1 MLKSADKYLSAKVV
15 VGGEVAK
22 MVCRDLYKPQASIL
36 LLRSTTTGM
45 WIDSLF
51 ETEANVTRIMYSLGK
66 RTECCNFSTILLD
79 YSELVDYI
87 GSLNKKFDLICMDT
101 FHEYTESSQDF
112 SLLISYLSDTGV
124 LISHDCSPAIKDH
137 AEPLFKGGFWCGVTY
152 AAFVEVAYKNPQWFY
167 GVLDTDTGVGIVS
180 KTELGFLSSTLN
192 GEKQKHLLEL
202 IKEDKDAYTYFRENG
217 KELINLTS

>member
-66 RTECCNFSTILLD
+66 RTECCNFSTIFCL
-79 YSELVDYI
+79 S
-87 GSLNKKFDLICMDT
+87 F
-101 FHEYTESSQDF
+101 SS
-112 SLLISYLSDTGV
+112 
-124 LISHDCSPAIKDH
+124 
-137 AEPLFKGGFWCGVTY
+137 
-152 AAFVEVAYKNPQWFY
+152 FVNIQ
-167 GVLDTDTGVGIVS
+167 I
-180 KTELGFLSSTLN
+180 SST
-192 GEKQKHLLEL
+192 
-202 IKEDKDAYTYFRENG
+202 Y
-217 KELINLTS
+217 INT